1 MVYLKKSYVNNN
13 RSHIFYVDFMNTNFK
28 LNAMTQAI
36 YAAAFLTVCSPV
48 AYANTVEND
57 QSVQLPTI
65 TLYADGKATDYASQ
79 GETTEGT
86 GSFKAK
92 SSRSSSKLKLDIKET
107 PQSVSVVTREQIEQR
122 NLNNIDDILA
132 ATPGVTSTKTDSERS
147 SYYARGFSIS
157 NRQIDGMPV
166 GDNSPRADSF
176 FFDRVEVVK
185 GASGLTGSTGDPS
198 ATINMIR
205 KRPTKEF
212 GGNVSSTYGRW
223 NNTRIE
229 ADVSVPLTEDG
240 SVRSR
245 IMAAHT
251 DKESFMDFYEL
262 KSTAAMAIIEADLT
276 PNTTAAV
283 GFQYQDNKPKGSTWG
298 TVPYFSADGSPI
310 NLPRNFSLTTDWS
323 SISQQ
328 DKTVFAD
335 IQHKF
340 SNEWVVKAAVAH
352 STSDSNW
359 MVAYGAS
366 GFPDPTTGKGLGLWT
381 QVSPYSE
388 SKKLNVDLYATG
400 PFQFLGRQHELV
412 LGYSGFKS
420 ESTSQSVKSK
430 IDYPAEIPDYRE
442 WTGNLPKPSYEKNG
456 AGSKN
461 TTELFGYYSTLR
473 LNLADPLKLILG
485 GRFSTYDYKKET
497 WKADTDKSL
506 AAKPRSFEQFVPYVG
521 ILYDINES
529 YTAYASYTDMF
540 TPSDKRDRTG
550 AYLDPV
556 IGSSTELGIKAE
568 FLDEKLLTSAA
579 VFWSTVKDLAVE
591 DKEYRDGVKNGTI
604 SKVDDMDT
612 AYFASGQG
620 LKVNGFEIE
629 AIGKLQDNWNIS
641 AGYTYVNS
649 VSSANASSLNTIPQ
663 NQVKLFTSY
672 TLPENLWQGANKLTI
687 GGGVNWQSE
696 ISQKWGGAPENA
708 HNDGTIVQKS
718 YYLAN
723 AFASYKFSEELSANL
738 NINNLFDEKYYL
750 NVGFYNGVYWGE
762 PRNVTLSVR
771 ARF

>member
-132 ATPGVTSTKTDSERS
+132 ATPGVTATKTDSERS
-147 SYYARGFSIS
+147 SYYARGFEIG
-157 NRQIDGMPV
+157 NQQIDGMPV
-166 GDNSPRADSF
+166 GGNSPRTDSF

-283 GFQYQDNKPKGSTWG
+283 GFQYQDNNPKGSTWG

-310 NLPRNFSLTTDWS
+310 NLPRNFSLSTDWS
-323 SISQQ
+323 SISQK

-352 STSDSNW
+352 STSDANW
-359 MVAYGAS
+359 LVAYGAA
-366 GFPDPTTGKGLGLWT
+366 GFPNPETGEGLGIWT
-381 QVSPYSE
+381 MISPYSE
-388 SKKLNVDLYATG
+388 NKKLNVDLYATG

-412 LGYSGFKS
+412 LGYSGYKS
-420 ESTSQSVKSK
+420 ENTTLDVNKK
-430 IDYPAEIPDYRE
+430 ISYPDRIPDYRE

-485 GRFSTYDYKKET
+485 GRFNTYDYKKES
-497 WKADTDKSL
+497 WRRSKNDDQK
-506 AAKPRSFEQFVPYVG
+506 RSFEQFVPYVG
-521 ILYDINES
+521 ILYDLNDR

-540 TPSDKRDRTG
+540 TPSDQRDRTG
-550 AYLDPV
+550 AYLDPQ
-556 IGSSTELGIKAE
+556 IGSSSELGIKAS
-568 FLDEKLLTSAA
+568 FFDDKLLTTAA
-579 VFWSTVKDLAVE
+579 LFWSAVKDVAVI
-591 DKEYRDGVKNGTI
+591 DPTYQDDVKSGKI
-604 SKVDDMDT
+604 PQVPDMVE
-612 AYFASGQG
+612 AYMASGKG
-620 LKVNGFEIE
+620 LKINGFEIE
-629 AIGKLQDNWNIS
+629 TIGNLKDNWNVS

-649 VSSANASSLNTIPQ
+649 VSSVNENSLTNAPQ

-696 ISQKWGGAPENA
+696 ISQRFYNAPANGHNGG
-708 HNDGTIVQKS
+708 TVVQKS

>member
-1 MVYLKKSYVNNN
+1 
-13 RSHIFYVDFMNTNFK
+13 MNINFK
-28 LNAMTQAI
+28 LNTLTQAI
-36 YAAAFLTVCSPV
+36 YTATLLTLWSPMV
-48 AYANTVEND
+48 HAQSNTTYE
-57 QSVQLPTI
+57 SGQLPTI
-65 TLYADGKATDYASQ
+65 TLYADAVGSTSE
-79 GETTEGT
+79 GEITEGT

-122 NLNNIDDILA
+122 GLNNIDEILS
-132 ATPGVTSTKTDSERS
+132 ATPGVTATKTDSERS
-147 SYYARGFSIS
+147 SYYARGFAIN

-185 GASGLTGSTGDPS
+185 GATGLTGATGDPS

-205 KRPTKEF
+205 KRPAKEF
-212 GGNVSSTYGRW
+212 SGTVSSSYGRW
-223 NNTRIE
+223 DNTRIE
-229 ADVSVPLTEDG
+229 ADVSIPFTQDG
-240 SVRSR
+240 RVRSR

-251 DKESFMDFYEL
+251 DKESYMDFYQL

-276 PNTTAAV
+276 ENTTAAV

-298 TVPYFSADGSPI
+298 TVPYFSADGSPL
-310 NLPRNFSLTTDWS
+310 NLPRSFSLTTDWS
-323 SISQQ
+323 SIRNN
-328 DKTVFAD
+328 DKTLFAD

-340 SNEWVVKAAVAH
+340 DNEWLVKAAISH

-359 MVAYGAS
+359 FVAYGAS
-366 GFPDPTTGKGLGLWT
+366 GFPDPTTGQGLGLWT
-381 QVSPYSE
+381 SVSPYDE
-388 SKKLNVDLYATG
+388 SKKLNVDVYATG
-400 PFQFLGRQHELV
+400 PFELFGRQHDLV

-420 ESTSQSVKSK
+420 ESSSESVKSN
-430 IDYPAEIPDYRE
+430 IDYPTQIPNYHE
-442 WTGNLPKPSYEKNG
+442 WTGNLPRPTYEKTG
-456 AGSKN
+456 AGSKT

-485 GRFSTYDYKKET
+485 GRFSTYDYKKES
-497 WKADTDKSL
+497 WEADTVKSL
-506 AAKPRSFEQFVPYVG
+506 AAKPRSFEKFVPYVG
-521 ILYDINES
+521 LLYDINEN
-529 YTAYASYTDMF
+529 YTAYASYTDVF
-540 TPSDKRDRTG
+540 TPSEKRDRTG

-556 IGSSTELGIKAE
+556 IGSSSELGIKTS
-568 FLDEKLLTSAA
+568 FLDDKLLTSAA

-591 DKEYRDGVKNGTI
+591 DKEYRDGVINGTI
-604 SKVDDMDT
+604 PKVDDMDT
-612 AYFASGQG
+612 AFMASGKG
-620 LKVNGFEIE
+620 LKVNGFEVE
-629 AIGKLQDNWNIS
+629 AIGKIQDNWNVS

-649 VSSANASSLNTIPQ
+649 VSSANASSLTIIPQ
-663 NQVKLFTSY
+663 NQVKLFTSF
-672 TLPENLWQGANKLTI
+672 TLPESLWQGANKLTI

-696 ISQKWGGAPENA
+696 ISRHWGGAPKNA
-708 HNDGTIVQKS
+708 HNNGTIVQKS

-723 AFASYKFSEELSANL
+723 AFASYKFSEALSASL

-762 PRNVTLSVR
+762 PRNVTVTVR